1 MFQAPFVRR
10 APYLLGALLLSLLTF
25 GSAFAQ
31 TGTASV
37 RGTVADPQGSAVAGA
52 TVTLRNDEKNFSRT
66 QTTNE
71 DGGYTFTLVPPD
83 TYRLEVEATG
93 FKKTEISNVVAQVD
107 TPLDVN
113 VTMEVGG
120 ITETVQITSA
130 NEATLNT
137 TDATIGT
144 TFESRRISELP
155 LNARNVIG
163 LLSLQPGVT
172 RAGEVNGT
180 RRDQSNILLDGIDN
194 NEQQSGLD
202 VVSSLTTQVPGYA
215 GDAFG
220 SVLRVTPDSVQEFR
234 VTTTN
239 PNADQGRSSGAQV
252 SLVTKSGTNEFHGSV
267 YEYHRNTVTTAN
279 DYFNNA
285 IGRYTQG
292 VAADE
297 DIVNAGQANF
307 GDLKAPRPKLIRNIF
322 GGSLG
327 GPIIKNRFY
336 FFYNYEGRRDAEAQS
351 VLAPVPTASLRQ
363 GNVRYRCDLDHPD
376 AALRAN
382 CQANGGIITLTPA
395 NIAALY
401 PATGGVNP
409 AGLSLLQ
416 TAPLPN
422 DFTTGD
428 GLNTAGFRFNA
439 PISSELNVHI
449 ARFDLTLTDR
459 QSVYLRAN
467 YQDDLYGQAPAFPT
481 TPSPDI
487 WVHPIGFVVG
497 HNWTLTNTLVNS
509 FRVGLTRQ
517 SFSRQGDSNENLVNF
532 RFVYQPFL
540 YQRGLS
546 RTTPVWN
553 VADDISWIKGTHT
566 IQFGGNLRFVRNNR
580 VSFANAF
587 DTAIINPSY
596 YDSNGS
602 SLSEPLDDLA
612 SGSIFST
619 RSAVAAVLG
628 RFSQYAY
635 NVTYDKQ
642 GNVLPAGS
650 PSDRTFATEE
660 YEFYGQDIWKIR
672 PNLTLTYGLRYG
684 VSTPVYETEGFQ
696 TSPTVSLS
704 DFFRRRQEGAAAG
717 TPLNELIT
725 VDLSGRA
732 NGRPDFY
739 KTDWNNF
746 APNISVA
753 WSPDFG
759 DNFFGRLFGR
769 DGRSVLRGGFRMIY
783 DRLGSGLAVGFD
795 LNNALGFSANN
806 TISPNRINTTTRLGP
821 LFTGLGQDIRNSPFL
836 TVPGPIQFPLSEPAD
851 NGLRIQQTID
861 DSLTTPRQYSFN
873 LTYGREL
880 PKGFSFEA
888 SYIGRLGRNL
898 LVERDTMQ
906 FNNLRDP
913 QSGTTW
919 YEAAGILADWRFHN
933 VPVANITP
941 IPYFEN
947 LFPNA
952 GADLFGDPGMS
963 ATEALYTLHARPDL
977 GGFDFYDFTN
987 IQTILD
993 NFTTSSVGP
1002 NPFEHPQY
1010 GTLST
1015 LSSVGSSDY
1024 HGATF
1029 TLRQRFRDDVF
1040 VDVNYTFAKALDNGS
1055 PIEAD
1060 AQLGGNLTRNSFDL
1074 NLTKSFADFDV
1085 RHNLNANWLVA
1096 LPFGK
1101 GKRFASGMP
1110 KVLDGILGGWQLTGI
1125 FRWHSGLPAGTPG
1138 DVGFWNTNWQIT
1150 NYGVRLR
1157 NAQTC
1162 QSDVDGSP
1170 NLFCNPVDAYQ
1181 SFRNSRAG
1189 EVGDR
1194 NVFRLPSY
1202 IVLDSGLSKTFKM
1215 WYSENHRLQ
1224 FRWEVFNVTNTQRF
1238 GTLSNFSLNQEPQLG
1253 EPDPDFGRY
1262 VGSQTPIGENRPG
1275 RVMQFALRYTF

>member
-1 MFQAPFVRR
+1 MSHQAAFTRR
-10 APYLLGALLLSLLTF
+10 VSNLLGLLVLSLLTAQ
-25 GSAFAQ
+25 GAFAQ

-37 RGTVADPQGSAVAGA
+37 RGTVVDAQGAAVAGA
-52 TVTLRNDEKNFSRT
+52 TVTLRNDEKNFSRV

-83 TYRLEVEATG
+83 TYRLEVEGAG
-93 FKKTEISNVVAQVD
+93 FKKTTISNIAAQVD
-107 TPLDVN
+107 TPKDVN
-113 VTMEVGG
+113 VTLEIGG

-130 NEATLNT
+130 NEAPLNT
-137 TDATIGT
+137 TDATIGS

-155 LNARNVIG
+155 LNARNVVG

-202 VVSSLTTQVPGYA
+202 IVSSLTTQVPGYA

-252 SLVTKSGTNEFHGSV
+252 SLVTKSGTNEFHGAL

-292 VAADE
+292 VEADE
-297 DIVNAGQANF
+297 AIVNQGQANF

-322 GGSLG
+322 GGAIG
-327 GPIIKNRFY
+327 GPIIKNRLY

-351 VLAPVPTASLRQ
+351 VLQVVPTATLRE
-363 GNVRYRCDLDHPD
+363 GIVRYQNT
-376 AALRAN
+376 A
-382 CQANGGIITLTPA
+382 GGITTLTPA
-395 NIAALY
+395 QLAVLFPDTVGPQTPQA
-401 PATGGVNP
+401 VNP
-409 AGLSLLQ
+409 IGLALLQ

-459 QSVYLRAN
+459 QSVFLRGN
-467 YQDDLYGQAPAFPT
+467 YQNDLYGQAPAFPT

-487 WVHPIGFVVG
+487 WVHPVGFVAG

-509 FRVGLTRQ
+509 FRIGLTRQ
-517 SFSRQGDSNENLVNF
+517 SFTRQGDSTDNLVNF

-553 VADDISWIKGTHT
+553 VADDLSWIKGTHT
-566 IQFGGNLRFVRNNR
+566 VQFGGNLRFVSNKR
-580 VSFANAF
+580 VSYANAF
-587 DTAIINPSY
+587 DSAIINPSY
-596 YDSNGS
+596 YANNGS
-602 SLSEPLDDLA
+602 TLDDPLPGLDPGA
-612 SGSIFST
+612 IFST
-619 RSAVAAVLG
+619 RAAVAAVLG
-628 RFSQYAY
+628 RFSQYSY
-635 NVTYDKQ
+635 NVTYDKE
-642 GNVLPAGS
+642 GNVLPVGE
-650 PSDRTFATEE
+650 PSDRTFATQE
-660 YEFYGQDIWKIR
+660 YEFYGQDIWKIK
-672 PNLTLTYGLRYG
+672 PNLTLTYGLRWG
-684 VSTPVYETEGFQ
+684 VGTPVYETNGFQ
-696 TSPTVSLS
+696 TSPTVSLN
-704 DFFRRRQEGAAAG
+704 DFFRRRQEGADAG
-717 TPLNELIT
+717 QPLNELLT
-725 VDLSGRA
+725 VELSGRA

-746 APNISVA
+746 APNVSVA

-759 DNFFGRLFGR
+759 DNFFGRAFGR
-769 DGRSVLRGGFRMIY
+769 EGRSVLRGGFRMLY
-783 DRLGSGLAVGFD
+783 DRVGSGLAVGFD
-795 LNNALGFSANN
+795 LNNALGFSSSNTVGPNTVDTSAN
-806 TISPNRINTTTRLGP
+806 LGP
-821 LFTGLGQDIRNSPFL
+821 LFGGLGQNIRSFPYIS
-836 TVPGPIQFPLSEPAD
+836 VPGPLTFPLSVPAD
-851 NGLRIQQTID
+851 SSLRIEQTID
-861 DSLTTPRQYSFN
+861 DALTTPRQYSFN

-880 PKGFSFEA
+880 PKGLSFEA

-898 LVERDTMQ
+898 LVERDVMQ

-919 YEAAGILADWRFHN
+919 YEAANILADWRFNN
-933 VPVANITP
+933 VPFASIQN

-947 LFPNA
+947 LFPDFGAVA
-952 GADLFGDPGMS
+952 GDAFFGDPTLS
-963 ATEALYTLHARPDL
+963 TTQALYLIH
-977 GGFDFYDFTN
+977 GKEGFDYPDFTG
-987 IQTILD
+987 IQTLLQD
-993 NFTTSSVGP
+993 FTGSTVSP
-1002 NPFEHPQY
+1002 YPFYHPQY
-1010 GTLST
+1010 GTLSV
-1015 LSSVGSSDY
+1015 LSSIGSSDY

-1029 TLRQRFRDDVF
+1029 SLRQRYRSSIF
-1040 VDVNYTFAKALDNGS
+1040 VDLNYTFAKSLDNGS

-1074 NLTKSFADFDV
+1074 SKSKSFSDFDV
-1085 RHNLNANWLVA
+1085 RHNFNANWLVE
-1096 LPFGK
+1096 LPFGS
-1101 GKRFASGMP
+1101 GRRFGSGMP
-1110 KVLDGILGGWQLTGI
+1110 KVLDAILGGWQLTGI
-1125 FRWHSGLPAGTPG
+1125 FRWHSGLPAGTPF

-1150 NYGVRLR
+1150 NFGVRLR
-1157 NAQTC
+1157 DTETC
-1162 QSDVDGSP
+1162 QDDVDGSP
-1170 NLFCNPVDAYQ
+1170 NIFCNPTDAYQ

-1194 NVFRLPSY
+1194 NVFRIPSY

-1238 GTLSNFSLNQEPQLG
+1238 GTLSNFSLNQNPNENTPEQ
-1253 EPDPDFGRY
+1253 DFGRY
-1262 VGSQTPIGENRPG
+1262 VGSQTPTGENRPG

>member
-1 MFQAPFVRR
+1 MFQSPLLKRV
-10 APYLLGALLLSLLTF
+10 PYLLGALLLSLVTF

-31 TGTASV
+31 TGSASI
-37 RGTVADPQGSAVAGA
+37 RGTVADPQGAAVAGA
-52 TVTLRNDEKNFSRT
+52 TVTLKNDAKNFSRT

-83 TYRLEVEATG
+83 TYRLEVEGTG
-93 FKKTEISNVVAQVD
+93 FKKTVISNVVAQVD
-107 TPLDVN
+107 TPLDLN

-120 ITETVQITSA
+120 IAETVEITSA
-130 NEATLNT
+130 NEAPLNT

-155 LNARNVIG
+155 LNARNVVG

-172 RAGEVNGT
+172 RSGEVNGT

-202 VVSSLTTQVPGYA
+202 IVSSLTTQVPGYA

-292 VAADE
+292 VPEDE
-297 DIVNAGQANF
+297 AIVNAGQANF

-322 GGSLG
+322 GGSIG
-327 GPIIKNRFY
+327 GPIVKNRLY

-351 VLAPVPTASLRQ
+351 VLQTVPTATLRQ
-363 GNVRYRCDLDHPD
+363 GIVRYFNT
-376 AALRAN
+376 A
-382 CQANGGIITLTPA
+382 GGITTLTPA
-395 NIAALY
+395 DIAALY

-409 AGLSLLQ
+409 AGLALLQ

-459 QSVYLRAN
+459 QSIFLRGN
-467 YQDDLYGQAPAFPT
+467 YQADLYGQAPAFPT

-487 WVHPIGFVVG
+487 WVHPKGFVVG
-497 HNWTLTNTLVNS
+497 HNWTITNTLVNS
-509 FRVGLTRQ
+509 FRLGLTRQ
-517 SFSRQGDSNENLVNF
+517 AFTRQGDSNDNLVNF

-553 VADDISWIKGTHT
+553 VADDMSWIKGTHT

-580 VSFANAF
+580 LTYANAF
-587 DTAIINPSY
+587 DVAIVNPSY
-596 YDSNGS
+596 YASNGS
-602 SLSEPLDDLA
+602 SLVAPLAGDLA

-628 RFSQYAY
+628 RFSQYSY

-642 GNVLPAGS
+642 GNVLPVGS
-650 PSDRTFATEE
+650 PSDRTFATQE
-660 YEFYGQDIWKIR
+660 YEVYGQDIWKIK
-672 PNLTLTYGLRYG
+672 PNLTLTYGLRYSIG
-684 VSTPVYETEGFQ
+684 TPVYETEGFQ
-696 TSPTVSLS
+696 TSPTVSLA

-717 TPLNELIT
+717 VPLNELLT

-732 NGRPDFY
+732 NGGPDFY
-739 KTDWNNF
+739 KTDKNNF
-746 APNISVA
+746 APNVSVA

-759 DNFFGRLFGR
+759 NNFFGRLFGR
-769 DGRSVLRGGFRMIY
+769 EGRSVIRGGFRLVY
-783 DRLGSGLAVGFD
+783 DHVGSGLAVGFD
-795 LNNALGFSANN
+795 LNNALGFSASN
-806 TISPNRINTTTRLGP
+806 TIGPNRVNTTSRLGP
-821 LFTGLGQDIRNSPFL
+821 LFTGLGQNIRSFPYIS
-836 TVPGPIQFPLSEPAD
+836 VPGPLTFPLSVPAD
-851 NGLRIQQTID
+851 SSLRIEQTID

-880 PKGFSFEA
+880 PKGLSFEA

-898 LVERDTMQ
+898 LVERDVMQ
-906 FNNLRDP
+906 FNNLKDP
-913 QSGTTW
+913 ASGMTW
-919 YEAAGILADWRFHN
+919 YEAANILAQWRFN
-933 VPVANITP
+933 DTPFSQITN

-947 LFPNA
+947 LFPNF
-952 GADLFGDPGMS
+952 GADFFGDPS
-963 ATEALYTLHARPDL
+963 LSTTQALYLIHASGNQ
-977 GGFDFYDFTN
+977 GGFDYPDFTG
-987 IQTILD
+987 IQTFLQD
-993 NFTTSSVGP
+993 GTLSTVGP
-1002 NPFEHPQY
+1002 YPFYHPQY
-1010 GTLST
+1010 GTLSV
-1015 LSSVGSSDY
+1015 LSSIGSSDY
-1024 HGATF
+1024 HAATF
-1029 TLRQRFRDDVF
+1029 TLRQRFKESVF
-1040 VDVNYTFAKALDNGS
+1040 VDVNYTFSKSLDNGS

-1074 NLTKSFADFDV
+1074 NLSKSYSDFDV
-1085 RHNLNANWLVA
+1085 RHNLNANWLIE

-1101 GKRFASGMP
+1101 GRRFGSDMP
-1110 KVLDGILGGWQLTGI
+1110 KLLNAVLGGWQLTGI
-1125 FRWHSGLPAGTPG
+1125 FRWHSGLPLGTPF

-1150 NYGVRLR
+1150 NYGVRLHDV
-1157 NAQTC
+1157 NTC

-1170 NLFCNPVDAYQ
+1170 NIFCNPTDAYR

-1194 NVFRLPSY
+1194 NVFRIPSY
-1202 IVLDSGLSKTFKM
+1202 INLDSGLSKTFKM

-1238 GTLSNFSLNQEPQLG
+1238 GVVSNFSLNQNPNEG
-1253 EPDPDFGRY
+1253 SPDPDFGRY
-1262 VGSQTPIGENRPG
+1262 IGSQTPIGENRPG